1 MGCTLLESDKMKSL
15 FLLSLTLLYSCI
27 SLVQVKIGGDPKIIH
42 PHSLLELKSNTK
54 ALVLTVVTD
63 LEMQAITPLNGALVF
78 NIDQGCVFFYH
89 QRWMPLCEF
98 TPPTTPTPARFQN
111 ISENNFLFTSSSG
124 EQTLLE
130 VPSINHGHENTL
142 TDVISHTHETENYA
156 LYNHSH
162 ATQNFA
168 LNTHTH
174 DFPLTTTA
182 SHTHDFPLTTTAS
195 HTHDYSNFASIDHS
209 HNLSNTTDT
218 TNPYQGLNPLDSLQ
232 LNQFRQGIKG
242 SLWHTESNGLVGEI
256 KNKSL
261 SELAVFWDQDKQRLG
276 IGTINPTNKLHVAG
290 EIRSQGFSNSNGSQN
305 EPSYSFK
312 SDTNTG
318 IFRAAA
324 DQLAF
329 STKGQEQM
337 RLTKEGHL
345 GIGISATN
353 SFLEVNGALSLKI
366 TQSHTQTTTLNEDQ
380 INNSINLS
388 QYPRS
393 RLVNFQLYDRYGV
406 MLFKLKS
413 MDPKSL
419 KDRIKN
425 NTSYTGTYFYIV
437 HLKAPKQIEQGY
449 IYLIKK

>member
-1 MGCTLLESDKMKSL
+1 MKSL
-15 FLLSLTLLYSCI
+15 FFIGLTLLYSCI
-27 SLVQVKIGGDPKIIH
+27 TSAQVKIGGDPETIH
-42 PHSLLELKSNTK
+42 PHSLLELKSHTK
-54 ALVLTVVTD
+54 ALILTVVTD
-63 LEMQAITPLNGALVF
+63 NEMRSIRPLSGALVY
-78 NIDQGCVFFYH
+78 NIDQNCVFYYH

-98 TPPTTPTPARFQN
+98 IPPTTPTPASFQN

-124 EQTLLE
+124 EQTLIE

-142 TDVISHTHETENYA
+142 TDAISHTHETENYA

-168 LNTHTH
+168 LNT
-174 DFPLTTTA
+174 
-182 SHTHDFPLTTTAS
+182 HTHDFPLTTTAS

-345 GIGISATN
+345 AIGISATN

-366 TQSHTQTTTLNEDQ
+366 TQSHTQTTTLNENYHTVILYEEVQ
-380 INNSINLS
+380 TIVLPIASENKGRVYCLKNLS
-388 QYPRS
+388 GHE
-393 RLVNFQLYDRYGV
+393 VKTNFPFIGLSYSAIAEDVFPLGV
-406 MLFKLKS
+406 TWIQS
-413 MDPKSL
+413 D
-419 KDRIKN
+419 
-425 NTSYTGTYFYIV
+425 GE
-437 HLKAPKQIEQGY
+437 HWQ
-449 IYLIKK
+449 

>member
-1 MGCTLLESDKMKSL
+1 MKALFIFGWMLLCSFS
-15 FLLSLTLLYSCI
+15 SA
-27 SLVQVKIGGDPKIIH
+27 QVKIGGDPKIIH

-98 TPPTTPTPARFQN
+98 TPPTTPTPASFQN

-124 EQTLLE
+124 EQTLIE
-130 VPSINHGHENTL
+130 VPSINHQHENTL

-162 ATQNFA
+162 ATP
-168 LNTHTH
+168 
-174 DFPLTTTA
+174 DFSLST
-182 SHTHDFPLTTTAS
+182 HTHDFPLTTTAS

-345 GIGISATN
+345 AIGISATN

-366 TQSHTQTTTLNEDQ
+366 TQSHTQTTTLNENYHTVILYEEVQ
-380 INNSINLS
+380 TIVLPIASENKGRVYCLKNLS
-388 QYPRS
+388 GHE
-393 RLVNFQLYDRYGV
+393 VKTNFPFIGLSYSAIAEDVFPLGV
-406 MLFKLKS
+406 TWIQS
-413 MDPKSL
+413 D
-419 KDRIKN
+419 
-425 NTSYTGTYFYIV
+425 GE
-437 HLKAPKQIEQGY
+437 HWQQIR
-449 IYLIKK
+449 

>member
-1 MGCTLLESDKMKSL
+1 
-15 FLLSLTLLYSCI
+15 
-27 SLVQVKIGGDPKIIH
+27 
-42 PHSLLELKSNTK
+42 
-54 ALVLTVVTD
+54 
-63 LEMQAITPLNGALVF
+63 
-78 NIDQGCVFFYH
+78 
-89 QRWMPLCEF
+89 
-98 TPPTTPTPARFQN
+98 
-111 ISENNFLFTSSSG
+111 
-124 EQTLLE
+124 
-130 VPSINHGHENTL
+130 
-142 TDVISHTHETENYA
+142 
-156 LYNHSH
+156 
-162 ATQNFA
+162 
-168 LNTHTH
+168 
-174 DFPLTTTA
+174 
-182 SHTHDFPLTTTAS
+182 THDFPLTTTAS

-345 GIGISATN
+345 AIGISATN

-366 TQSHTQTTTLNEDQ
+366 TQSHTLTTTLNENHHT
-380 INNSINLS
+380 IILYEEVKFVVLPNTTENKGRVYCLKNLS
-388 QYPRS
+388 GHEIQTNLPFVGLS
-393 RLVNFQLYDRYGV
+393 QSVIAEDVFPLGV
-406 MLFKLKS
+406 TWIQS
-413 MDPKSL
+413 D
-419 KDRIKN
+419 
-425 NTSYTGTYFYIV
+425 GE
-437 HLKAPKQIEQGY
+437 HWQQIR
-449 IYLIKK
+449 

>member
-27 SLVQVKIGGDPKIIH
+27 SLAQVKIGGDPKIIH

-78 NIDQGCVFFYH
+78 NIDQSCVFFYH
-89 QRWMPLCEF
+89 QRWMPLCGF
-98 TPPTTPTPARFQN
+98 IPPTIHTPASFQN
-111 ISENNFLFTSSSG
+111 ISDNHFLFTSSSG
-124 EQTLLE
+124 EQTLIE
-130 VPSINHGHENTL
+130 VPSINHEHENTL

-162 ATQNFA
+162 ATQYFA

-174 DFPLTTTA
+174 DFT
-182 SHTHDFPLTTTAS
+182 LTTTAS

-261 SELAVFWDQDKQRLG
+261 NALAVFWDQDKQRLG

-329 STKGQEQM
+329 STKGQEKM

-345 GIGISATN
+345 AIGISATN

-366 TQSHTQTTTLNEDQ
+366 TQSHTLTTTLNENHHTIILYEEVQ
-380 INNSINLS
+380 FVVLPNTSENKGRVYCLKNLS
-388 QYPRS
+388 GREIQTNLTFVGLNHSTIPE
-393 RLVNFQLYDRYGV
+393 NIFPPGV
-406 MLFKLKS
+406 TWIQS
-413 MDPKSL
+413 D
-419 KDRIKN
+419 
-425 NTSYTGTYFYIV
+425 GE
-437 HLKAPKQIEQGY
+437 HWQQIR
-449 IYLIKK
+449 

>member
-1 MGCTLLESDKMKSL
+1 MKALFIFGWMLLCSFS
-15 FLLSLTLLYSCI
+15 SA
-27 SLVQVKIGGDPKIIH
+27 QVKIGGDPKIIH

-98 TPPTTPTPARFQN
+98 TPPTTPTPASFQN

-124 EQTLLE
+124 EQTLIE

-142 TDVISHTHETENYA
+142 TDAISHTHETENYA

-168 LNTHTH
+168 LNT
-174 DFPLTTTA
+174 
-182 SHTHDFPLTTTAS
+182 HTHDFPLTTTAS

-261 SELAVFWDQDKQRLG
+261 SELAVFWDQEKQRLG
-276 IGTINPTNKLHVAG
+276 IGTKNPTNKLHVAG

-345 GIGISATN
+345 AIGISATN

-366 TQSHTQTTTLNEDQ
+366 TQSHTQTTTLNENYHTV
-380 INNSINLS
+380 I
-388 QYPRS
+388 
-393 RLVNFQLYDRYGV
+393 LYEEV
-406 MLFKLKS
+406 Q
-413 MDPKSL
+413 
-419 KDRIKN
+419 
-425 NTSYTGTYFYIV
+425 TIV
-437 HLKAPKQIEQGY
+437 LPIASENKGRVY
-449 IYLIKK
+449 C

>member
-1 MGCTLLESDKMKSL
+1 MKALFIFGWMLLCSFS
-15 FLLSLTLLYSCI
+15 SA
-27 SLVQVKIGGDPKIIH
+27 QVKIGGDPKIIH

-98 TPPTTPTPARFQN
+98 TPPTTPTPASFQN

-124 EQTLLE
+124 EQTLIE

-142 TDVISHTHETENYA
+142 TDAISHTHETENYA

-168 LNTHTH
+168 LNT
-174 DFPLTTTA
+174 
-182 SHTHDFPLTTTAS
+182 HTHDFPLTTTAS

-345 GIGISATN
+345 AIGISATN

-366 TQSHTQTTTLNEDQ
+366 TQSHTLTTTLNENHHT
-380 INNSINLS
+380 IILYEEVKFVVLPNTTENKGRVYCLKNLS
-388 QYPRS
+388 GHEIQTNLPFVGLS
-393 RLVNFQLYDRYGV
+393 QSVIAEDVFPLGV
-406 MLFKLKS
+406 TWIQS
-413 MDPKSL
+413 D
-419 KDRIKN
+419 
-425 NTSYTGTYFYIV
+425 GE
-437 HLKAPKQIEQGY
+437 HWQQIR
-449 IYLIKK
+449 

>member
-1 MGCTLLESDKMKSL
+1 MKALFIFGWMLLCSFS
-15 FLLSLTLLYSCI
+15 SA
-27 SLVQVKIGGDPKIIH
+27 QVKIGGDPKIIH

-168 LNTHTH
+168 LNT
-174 DFPLTTTA
+174 
-182 SHTHDFPLTTTAS
+182 HTHDFPLTTTAS

-345 GIGISATN
+345 AIGISATN

-366 TQSHTQTTTLNEDQ
+366 TQSHTQTTTLNENYHTVILYEEVQ
-380 INNSINLS
+380 TIVLPIASENKGRVYCLKNLS
-388 QYPRS
+388 GHE
-393 RLVNFQLYDRYGV
+393 VKTNFPFIGLSYSAIAEDVFPLGV
-406 MLFKLKS
+406 TWIQS
-413 MDPKSL
+413 D
-419 KDRIKN
+419 
-425 NTSYTGTYFYIV
+425 GE
-437 HLKAPKQIEQGY
+437 HWQQIR
-449 IYLIKK
+449 

>member
-1 MGCTLLESDKMKSL
+1 MGCTLLESDKMKAL
-15 FLLSLTLLYSCI
+15 FIFGWMLLCSFS
-27 SLVQVKIGGDPKIIH
+27 SAQVKIGGDPKIIH

-98 TPPTTPTPARFQN
+98 TPPTTPTPASFQN

-124 EQTLLE
+124 EQTLIE

-142 TDVISHTHETENYA
+142 TDAISHTHETENYA

-182 SHTHDFPLTTTAS
+182 SHI
-195 HTHDYSNFASIDHS
+195 HDYSNFASIDHS

-232 LNQFRQGIKG
+232 LNQFRQGSKG

-290 EIRSQGFSNSNGSQN
+290 EIRSHGFSNSNGSQN

-345 GIGISATN
+345 AIGISATN

-366 TQSHTQTTTLNEDQ
+366 TQSHTQTTTLNENYHTVILYEEVQ
-380 INNSINLS
+380 TIVLPIASENKGRVYCLKNLS
-388 QYPRS
+388 GHE
-393 RLVNFQLYDRYGV
+393 VKTNFPFIGLSYSAIAEDVFPLGV
-406 MLFKLKS
+406 TWIQS
-413 MDPKSL
+413 D
-419 KDRIKN
+419 
-425 NTSYTGTYFYIV
+425 GE
-437 HLKAPKQIEQGY
+437 HWQQIR
-449 IYLIKK
+449 

>member
-1 MGCTLLESDKMKSL
+1 MKALFIFGWMLLCSFS
-15 FLLSLTLLYSCI
+15 SA
-27 SLVQVKIGGDPKIIH
+27 QVKIGGDPKIIH

-98 TPPTTPTPARFQN
+98 TPPTTPTPASFQN

-124 EQTLLE
+124 EQTLIE

-142 TDVISHTHETENYA
+142 TDVISHTHETEKYA

-168 LNTHTH
+168 LNT
-174 DFPLTTTA
+174 
-182 SHTHDFPLTTTAS
+182 HTHDFPLTTTAS

-345 GIGISATN
+345 AIGISATN

-366 TQSHTQTTTLNEDQ
+366 TQSHTQTTTLNENYLTVILYEEVQ
-380 INNSINLS
+380 TIVLPIASENKGRVYCLKNLS
-388 QYPRS
+388 GHE
-393 RLVNFQLYDRYGV
+393 VKTNFPFIGLSYSAIAEDVFPLGV
-406 MLFKLKS
+406 TWIQS
-413 MDPKSL
+413 D
-419 KDRIKN
+419 
-425 NTSYTGTYFYIV
+425 GE
-437 HLKAPKQIEQGY
+437 HWQQIR
-449 IYLIKK
+449 

>member
-1 MGCTLLESDKMKSL
+1 MKALFIFGWMLLCSFS
-15 FLLSLTLLYSCI
+15 SA
-27 SLVQVKIGGDPKIIH
+27 QVKIGGDPKIIH

-124 EQTLLE
+124 EQTLIE

-168 LNTHTH
+168 LNT
-174 DFPLTTTA
+174 
-182 SHTHDFPLTTTAS
+182 HTHDFPLTTTAS

-437 HLKAPKQIEQGY
+437 HLKATKQIEQGY

>member
-27 SLVQVKIGGDPKIIH
+27 SLAQVKIGGDPKIIH

-98 TPPTTPTPARFQN
+98 TPPTTPTPASFQN

-124 EQTLLE
+124 EQTLIE

-142 TDVISHTHETENYA
+142 TDAISHTHETENYA

-168 LNTHTH
+168 LSTHTH

-345 GIGISATN
+345 AIGISATN

-366 TQSHTQTTTLNEDQ
+366 TQSHTQTTTLNENYHTVILYEEVQ
-380 INNSINLS
+380 TIVLPIASENKGRVYCLKNLS
-388 QYPRS
+388 GHE
-393 RLVNFQLYDRYGV
+393 VKTNFPFIGLSYSAIAEDVFPLGV
-406 MLFKLKS
+406 TWIQS
-413 MDPKSL
+413 D
-419 KDRIKN
+419 
-425 NTSYTGTYFYIV
+425 GE
-437 HLKAPKQIEQGY
+437 HWQQIR
-449 IYLIKK
+449 

>member
-1 MGCTLLESDKMKSL
+1 MKALFIFGWMLLCSFS
-15 FLLSLTLLYSCI
+15 SA
-27 SLVQVKIGGDPKIIH
+27 QVKIGGDPKIIH

-98 TPPTTPTPARFQN
+98 TPPTTPTPASFQN

-124 EQTLLE
+124 EQTLIE

-174 DFPLTTTA
+174 DFPM
-182 SHTHDFPLTTTAS
+182 TTTAS

-345 GIGISATN
+345 AIGISATN

-366 TQSHTQTTTLNEDQ
+366 TQSHTQTTTLNENYHTVILYEEVQ
-380 INNSINLS
+380 TIVLPIASENKGRVYCLKNLS
-388 QYPRS
+388 GHE
-393 RLVNFQLYDRYGV
+393 VKTNFPFIGLSYSAIAEDVFPLGV
-406 MLFKLKS
+406 TWIQS
-413 MDPKSL
+413 D
-419 KDRIKN
+419 
-425 NTSYTGTYFYIV
+425 GE
-437 HLKAPKQIEQGY
+437 HWQQIR
-449 IYLIKK
+449 

>member
-1 MGCTLLESDKMKSL
+1 MGCTLLESDKMKAL
-15 FLLSLTLLYSCI
+15 FIFGWMLLCSFS
-27 SLVQVKIGGDPKIIH
+27 SAQVKIGGDPKIIH

-98 TPPTTPTPARFQN
+98 TPPTTPTPASFQN

-124 EQTLLE
+124 EQTLIE

-142 TDVISHTHETENYA
+142 TDAISHTHETENYA

-182 SHTHDFPLTTTAS
+182 SHI
-195 HTHDYSNFASIDHS
+195 HDYSNFASIDHS

-232 LNQFRQGIKG
+232 LNQFRQGSKG

-345 GIGISATN
+345 AIGISATN

-366 TQSHTQTTTLNEDQ
+366 TQSHTLTTTLNENHHT
-380 INNSINLS
+380 IILYEEVKFVVLPNTAENKGRVYCLKNLS
-388 QYPRS
+388 GHE
-393 RLVNFQLYDRYGV
+393 VKTNFPFIGLSYSAIAEDVFPLGV
-406 MLFKLKS
+406 TWIQS
-413 MDPKSL
+413 D
-419 KDRIKN
+419 
-425 NTSYTGTYFYIV
+425 GE
-437 HLKAPKQIEQGY
+437 HWQQIR
-449 IYLIKK
+449 

>member
-1 MGCTLLESDKMKSL
+1 MGCTLLESDKMKAL
-15 FLLSLTLLYSCI
+15 FIFGWMLLCSFS
-27 SLVQVKIGGDPKIIH
+27 SAQVKIGGDPKIIH

-98 TPPTTPTPARFQN
+98 TPPTTPTPASFQN

-124 EQTLLE
+124 EQTLIE

-142 TDVISHTHETENYA
+142 TDAISHTHETENYA

-182 SHTHDFPLTTTAS
+182 SHI
-195 HTHDYSNFASIDHS
+195 HDYSNFASIDHS

-232 LNQFRQGIKG
+232 LNQFRQGSKG

-345 GIGISATN
+345 AIGISATN

-366 TQSHTQTTTLNEDQ
+366 TQSHTQTTTLNENYHTVILYEEVQ
-380 INNSINLS
+380 TIVLPIASENKGRVYCLKNLS
-388 QYPRS
+388 GHE
-393 RLVNFQLYDRYGV
+393 VKTNFPFIGLSYSAIAEDVFPLGV
-406 MLFKLKS
+406 TWIQS
-413 MDPKSL
+413 D
-419 KDRIKN
+419 
-425 NTSYTGTYFYIV
+425 GE
-437 HLKAPKQIEQGY
+437 HWQQIR
-449 IYLIKK
+449 

>member
-1 MGCTLLESDKMKSL
+1 
-15 FLLSLTLLYSCI
+15 
-27 SLVQVKIGGDPKIIH
+27 
-42 PHSLLELKSNTK
+42 
-54 ALVLTVVTD
+54 
-63 LEMQAITPLNGALVF
+63 
-78 NIDQGCVFFYH
+78 
-89 QRWMPLCEF
+89 MPLCEF
-98 TPPTTPTPARFQN
+98 TPPTTPTPASFQN

-124 EQTLLE
+124 EQTLIE

-142 TDVISHTHETENYA
+142 TDAISHTHETENYA

-168 LNTHTH
+168 LNT
-174 DFPLTTTA
+174 
-182 SHTHDFPLTTTAS
+182 HTHDFPLTTTAS

-242 SLWHTESNGLVGEI
+242 SLWHTESNGLLGEI

-261 SELAVFWDQDKQRLG
+261 SELALFWDQDKQRLG

-345 GIGISATN
+345 AIGISATN

-366 TQSHTQTTTLNEDQ
+366 TQSHTQTTTLNENYHTVILYEEVQ
-380 INNSINLS
+380 TIVLPIASENKGRVYCLKNLS
-388 QYPRS
+388 GHE
-393 RLVNFQLYDRYGV
+393 VKTNFPFIGLSYSAIAEDVFPLGV
-406 MLFKLKS
+406 TWIQS
-413 MDPKSL
+413 D
-419 KDRIKN
+419 
-425 NTSYTGTYFYIV
+425 GE
-437 HLKAPKQIEQGY
+437 HWQQIR
-449 IYLIKK
+449 

>member
-1 MGCTLLESDKMKSL
+1 MKALFIFGWMLLCSFS
-15 FLLSLTLLYSCI
+15 SA
-27 SLVQVKIGGDPKIIH
+27 QVKIGGDPKIIH

-54 ALVLTVVTD
+54 ALVLAVVTD

-98 TPPTTPTPARFQN
+98 TPPTTPTPASFQN

-124 EQTLLE
+124 EQTLIE

-142 TDVISHTHETENYA
+142 TDAISHTHEIENYA

-168 LNTHTH
+168 LNT
-174 DFPLTTTA
+174 
-182 SHTHDFPLTTTAS
+182 HTHDFPLTTTAS

-324 DQLAF
+324 DQLSF

-345 GIGISATN
+345 AIGISATN

-366 TQSHTQTTTLNEDQ
+366 TQSHTQTTTLNENYHTVILYEEVQ
-380 INNSINLS
+380 TIVLPIASENKGRVYCLKNLS
-388 QYPRS
+388 GHE
-393 RLVNFQLYDRYGV
+393 VKTNFPFIGLSYSAIAEDVFPLGV
-406 MLFKLKS
+406 TWIQS
-413 MDPKSL
+413 D
-419 KDRIKN
+419 
-425 NTSYTGTYFYIV
+425 GE
-437 HLKAPKQIEQGY
+437 HWQQIR
-449 IYLIKK
+449 

>member
-1 MGCTLLESDKMKSL
+1 MKALFIFGWMLLCSFS
-15 FLLSLTLLYSCI
+15 SA
-27 SLVQVKIGGDPKIIH
+27 QVKIGGDPKIIH
-42 PHSLLELKSNTK
+42 PYSLLELKSNTK

-98 TPPTTPTPARFQN
+98 TPPTTPTPASFQN

-124 EQTLLE
+124 EQTLIE

-142 TDVISHTHETENYA
+142 TDAISHTHETENYA

-182 SHTHDFPLTTTAS
+182 SHTHD
-195 HTHDYSNFASIDHS
+195 YSNFASIDHS
-209 HNLSNTTDT
+209 HNPSNTTDT

-345 GIGISATN
+345 AIGISATN

-366 TQSHTQTTTLNEDQ
+366 TQSHTQTTTLNENYHTVILYEEVQ
-380 INNSINLS
+380 TIVLPIAAENKGRVYCLKNLS
-388 QYPRS
+388 GHEIQTNLPFIGLSQSAIAEDVYP
-393 RLVNFQLYDRYGV
+393 LGV
-406 MLFKLKS
+406 TWIQS
-413 MDPKSL
+413 D
-419 KDRIKN
+419 
-425 NTSYTGTYFYIV
+425 GE
-437 HLKAPKQIEQGY
+437 HWQQIR
-449 IYLIKK
+449 

>member
-1 MGCTLLESDKMKSL
+1 MKALFIFGWMLLCSFS
-15 FLLSLTLLYSCI
+15 SA
-27 SLVQVKIGGDPKIIH
+27 QVKIGGDPKIIH

-98 TPPTTPTPARFQN
+98 TPPTTPTPASFQN

-124 EQTLLE
+124 EQTLIE

-142 TDVISHTHETENYA
+142 TDAISHTHETENYA

-168 LNTHTH
+168 LNT
-174 DFPLTTTA
+174 
-182 SHTHDFPLTTTAS
+182 HTHDFPLTTTAS

-345 GIGISATN
+345 AIGISATN

-366 TQSHTQTTTLNEDQ
+366 TQSHTLTTTLNENHHT
-380 INNSINLS
+380 IILYEEVKFVVLPNTTENKGRVYCLKNLS
-388 QYPRS
+388 GHEIQTNLPFVGLS
-393 RLVNFQLYDRYGV
+393 QSAIAEDVFPLGV
-406 MLFKLKS
+406 TWIQS
-413 MDPKSL
+413 D
-419 KDRIKN
+419 
-425 NTSYTGTYFYIV
+425 GE
-437 HLKAPKQIEQGY
+437 HWQQIR
-449 IYLIKK
+449 